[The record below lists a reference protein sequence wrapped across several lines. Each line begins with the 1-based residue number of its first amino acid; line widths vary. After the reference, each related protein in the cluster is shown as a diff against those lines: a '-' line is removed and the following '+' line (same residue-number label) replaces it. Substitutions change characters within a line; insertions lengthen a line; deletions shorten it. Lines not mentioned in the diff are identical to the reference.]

1 MDGKINLYGRA
12 RRIALMRTII
22 IISLSIG
29 AVLFVISKIFSKEEV
44 AVIHREYAFL
54 TEYFTDRNYNCEV
67 LTESGNKCVL
77 SSESLKKTFYRY
89 DDGFQFVVKTD
100 SYTLSIIHRL
110 SESDNVSFKTNLNA
124 FAGYKNQDF
133 QCEIDKNVLG
143 KIKNCVSGDIVLD
156 IPSYL
161 GVIEEAQQE
170 LTNALLNSG
179 YSADGVLANY
189 EWKEK

>member
-1 MDGKINLYGRA
+1 MVNIQNELNNIKSAIYGKDVRN
-12 RRIALMRTII
+12 
-22 IISLSIG
+22 SIHD
-29 AVLFVISKIFSKEEV
+29 AIKQ
-44 AVIHREYAFL
+44 
-54 TEYFTDRNYNCEV
+54 C
-67 LTESGNKCVL
+67 
-77 SSESLKKTFYRY
+77 Y
-89 DDGFQFVVKTD
+89 DDASVNNDNANMEVKLARGVHN
-100 SYTLSIIHRL
+100 TLNDRL

-124 FAGYKNQDF
+124 FAGYKNQNF